1 MHSFTVAD
9 KEYRAAYLLRGF
21 TIAKGSEVCVKC
33 GRVFEEGDVISLAC
47 FVDIGQRR
55 ICGRCADEID

>member
-9 KEYRAAYLLRGF
+9 KEYRAAWMYRNFIKARGDEF
-21 TIAKGSEVCVKC
+21 CVKC
-33 GRVFEEGDVISLAC
+33 KRPSDKGETVSLAC
-47 FVDIGQRR
+47 FVNIGQRR

>member
-9 KEYRAAYLLRGF
+9 KQYKTAYVIHGF
-21 TIAKGSEVCVKC
+21 SKAKGDEVCVKC
-33 GRVFEEGDVISLAC
+33 QRPFDKGEVISLAC